1 MYFPGDLR
9 YHATFA
15 AGEAPAASTDS
26 GTHLGVQ
33 TLMNKT
39 RPSDHEPTRPQTQAD
54 AAWRSPG
61 PAGGDPP
68 PAVLFDLDGT
78 LTDPR
83 QGITRSFQYAL
94 SSLGRTA
101 PPEKELLWCIGP
113 PLAASF
119 AQLLETDDPA
129 LVNKAVERYR
139 ERFGVVGLYENRLYA
154 GVPIMLAEV
163 REMGCRVFLATSKL
177 GAYARRI
184 LDHFELGGG
193 FDGVYG
199 SELDGSRSDKG
210 ALIAH
215 ILAREGLAADSTV
228 MVGDREHDM
237 RGAAAC
243 GVRGIGVTY
252 GYGSEEEL
260 RRHGAARLADS
271 PAAVATEVAG
281 LLGNGNAEP
290 C

>member
-1 MYFPGDLR
+1 
-9 YHATFA
+9 
-15 AGEAPAASTDS
+15 
-26 GTHLGVQ
+26 
-33 TLMNKT
+33 MNT
-39 RPSDHEPTRPQTQAD
+39 TQSSEHEPIRPQTLAD
-54 AAWRSPG
+54 SGWQPPG
-61 PAGGDPP
+61 PAGGEPP

-94 SSLGRTA
+94 SALGRTA

-129 LVNKAVERYR
+129 LVNTAVERYR

-154 GVPIMLAEV
+154 GVPAMLAEV

-184 LDHFELGGG
+184 LEHFELEGE
-193 FDGVYG
+193 FDGIYG
-199 SELDGSRSDKG
+199 SELDGSRSNKSE
-210 ALIAH
+210 LIAR

-243 GVRGIGVTY
+243 GVRGLGVTY

-271 PAAVATEVAG
+271 PTAVATELAG
-281 LLGNGNAEP
+281 LLGNGDSAP